1 MLKIEEFYVLLASKR
16 DDNPLLTALRR
27 LMEIRTPK
35 EIVAAVLDGETLAPW
50 SAE

>member
-1 MLKIEEFYVLLASKR
+1 MLKIEDFYVLLTSKR

-35 EIVAAVLDGETLAPW
+35 EIVAATLNGETLAPW
-50 SAE
+50 KGE